1 MNPRIRVVSVQH
13 VKVIEP
19 VPIPISTIA
28 AKEITAEQAEEVLQ
42 RLAPERLKKKP
53 GPKTQPAIEVA

>member
-1 MNPRIRVVSVQH
+1 VQH